1 MPKDSFFTFGQKFFH
16 SLYAAFN
23 MYLSFRSSLGI
34 YDANSLATF
43 CNNILFPGVS
53 VNFLK
58 IYFIEIKLIYSIVFT
73 SAVEHNDSIIHIHTF
88 FYYSFP

>member
-1 MPKDSFFTFGQKFFH
+1 
-16 SLYAAFN
+16 